1 MAASL
6 SLLPLSLLKA
16 HDPQFGV
23 GTLTRIVFKE
33 DRVLVLFDLS
43 YKDIWAQG
51 EMIIADTN
59 KSSAIDEDEASAYVA
74 RQWHSKILPRL
85 KASLDGK
92 NLPFKVVSQRH
103 EGLVGELYGVPF
115 SLFYELESPF
125 PGGKIL
131 PGSTHTFEISD
142 SVVRDETPALPIF
155 NVPYQGH
162 GAKEG
167 MFQKKYM
174 EPREVLLD
182 AATLSERLDGQRLV
196 LQFSFASPQVNGA
209 PASEPERPRLRLEA
223 AEGSEPQEGIDT
235 ALSRYHELTLWEMI
249 VYILL
254 AIGYGAGHALA
265 PGHGKTMVAAYLIG
279 TRGRA
284 RDAVVLGLVT
294 TVTHTGSV
302 FLFGLAIF
310 AAVRAG
316 TQASAAALQNM
327 VVVGAQMFAGLLLF
341 AMGLVLFLRRIRGL
355 GDDHQHN
362 QSHGHSHGHDHHK
375 HHHHHQHDEAT
386 DPGPAAALAVGDGH
400 HHEHHLGTPENPPT
414 FLQGGTPRLR
424 DLLTIGFTGGL
435 VPCPAG
441 LTVILLGMTQP
452 DRLFFGLLL
461 LLFFSIGLGSVLV
474 AIGILLITSRT
485 FTKPKLTEHRLF
497 KALPALSALLVAGLG
512 IYFCARTYI
521 TGKKPLAAILRLAA
535 EWLE

>member
-6 SLLPLSLLKA
+6 SLFPLSLLKA

-92 NLPFKVVSQRH
+92 NLAFKVVSQRH

-115 SLFYELESPF
+115 SLFYELESTY
-125 PGGKIL
+125 PGGNII
-131 PGSTHTFEISD
+131 PGTTHTFEISD
-142 SVVRDETPALPIF
+142 SVVRDETPAPPIF

-167 MFQKKYM
+167 TFHKKYI

-182 AATLSERLDGQRLV
+182 AATLSERMDGPRLV
-196 LQFSFASPQVNGA
+196 LEFFFAPPQVNGA
-209 PASEPERPRLRLEA
+209 AASEPERPRHRLEA
-223 AEGSEPQEGIDT
+223 ARGAEPQEGIDT
-235 ALSRYHELTLWEMI
+235 ALARYHELTLLEMI
-249 VYILL
+249 LYILL
-254 AIGYGAGHALA
+254 AMGYGAGHALA

-279 TRGRA
+279 TRGRV

-302 FLFGLAIF
+302 FLFGMAIF

-316 TQASAAALQNM
+316 TQASTAALQNM
-327 VVVGAQMFAGLLLF
+327 VVFGAQMFAGLLLF
-341 AMGLVLFLRRIRGL
+341 AMGLGLFFRRIRGL
-355 GDDHQHN
+355 GDDQHHN
-362 QSHGHSHGHDHHK
+362 QSHGHSHGH
-375 HHHHHQHDEAT
+375 HHHHHHHAQAT
-386 DPGPAAALAVGDGH
+386 DPGRAAALAVGNGH
-400 HHEHHLGTPENPPT
+400 HHEHHQDTPENPPT
-414 FLQGGTPRLR
+414 LLQGGTPRLR

-474 AIGILLITSRT
+474 AIGILLITSRSL
-485 FTKPKLTEHRLF
+485 TKPKLTEHPLF
-497 KALPALSALLVAGLG
+497 KALPTLSALLVAGLG